1 MKSSCKIIF
10 KVCLITYLL
19 CLTPFFSSL
28 PDFLGLDESFM
39 TSNVYTHDF
48 NEKGVSIK
56 EQLNLMKV
64 NEAIKMSSQ
73 DVSPIKISSGTYVD
87 NSKGTT
93 SDGSN
98 GVVPDVNATGK
109 KVYIYNTHQQEGYD
123 GGKTVV
129 DAGIELANQLQE
141 AGIQV
146 VYESNDFPAYLKSL
160 GLDYNS
166 SYKASSFY
174 LNEAL
179 VNYGGFD
186 LIIDF
191 HRDAVPRESSYVK
204 IGDLNYARMM
214 FVIGGL
220 SHNVET
226 ITNTS
231 SQITGLVNEQLAGVI
246 KEPFTRE
253 AYYNQDVSDKMVL
266 VEVGSDNNPYEE
278 VSNSTKLLGKAV
290 IQYLTR

>member
-1 MKSSCKIIF
+1 M
-10 KVCLITYLL
+10 
-19 CLTPFFSSL
+19 CLTPFFNSL
-28 PDFLGLDESFM
+28 PDFLGLDQSFM
-39 TSNVYTHDF
+39 TTDVYTHDF

-64 NEAIKMSSQ
+64 NEAVKMSSQ
-73 DVSPIKISSGTYVD
+73 DVNPIKISSGTYVD
-87 NSKGTT
+87 NSKPSIDT
-93 SDGSN
+93 SDKSN
-98 GVVPDVNATGK
+98 TNVANANGK
-109 KVYIYNTHQQEGYD
+109 KVYIYNTHQQEGYI

-141 AGIQV
+141 AGVQV
-146 VYESNDFPAYLKSL
+146 VYESNDFPSYLKSL

-166 SYKASSFY
+166 SYKASNFF

-186 LIIDF
+186 LVIDF

-204 IGDLNYARMM
+204 IGETNYARMM

-220 SHNVET
+220 SRNVNA
-226 ITNTS
+226 ITDTS
-231 SQITGLVNEQLAGVI
+231 SSLTQLVNENLGGVI
-246 KEPFTRE
+246 KEPMTRE
-253 AYYNQDVSDKMVL
+253 AYYNQDVFEKMVL